1 MSISCVHVDFL
12 RTAWLL
18 DRHKSWFLVNIFRIV
33 RFSIVGKGRFGLKSE
48 SLFLVVN
55 EIH

>member
-33 RFSIVGKGRFGLKSE
+33 RFSIVGKGRFGLKSQ